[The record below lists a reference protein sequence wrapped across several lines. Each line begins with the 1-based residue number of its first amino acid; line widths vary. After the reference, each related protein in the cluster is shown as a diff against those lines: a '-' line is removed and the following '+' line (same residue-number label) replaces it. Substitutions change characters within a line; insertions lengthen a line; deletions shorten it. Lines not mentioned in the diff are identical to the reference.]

1 MQGTTA
7 ELVAAAQAYRRLLQ
21 TARAVLDAWGDTPMA
36 AMLLAEPM
44 AEADAAL
51 AAAGLAG
58 NEAEFFAMAGLAGE
72 GEEAG
77 TAGIGAGP

>member
-1 MQGTTA
+1 MPGTAT

-36 AMLLAEPM
+36 AMLLAEPL

-58 NEAEFFAMAGLAGE
+58 NEAEFFALTGLTEAE
-72 GEEAG
+72 GEEA
-77 TAGIGAGP
+77 AIGAGP